1 MKKMRASGDRA
12 EESDGGRS
20 AAAVDPSDTA
30 LAHGDD
36 LPVRGGSNCGVA
48 SNCEAKLRRIVEI
61 AELGH
66 MSVDKAIATLM
77 AIRGNRGAAA
87 VLSYLKGYGDRVA
100 DFTSHLEKIGF
111 NIFDADL
118 LWRAL
123 QSLDTI
129 T

>member
-48 SNCEAKLRRIVEI
+48 SNCDAKLRRVVEI

-66 MSVDKAIATLM
+66 MSVDKAVATLM

-87 VLSYLKGYGDRVA
+87 VLSYLKDYGDSVQSSNP
-100 DFTSHLEKIGF
+100 TSRRSGSISPMQFFSG
-111 NIFDADL
+111 
-118 LWRAL
+118 AL
-123 QSLDTI
+123 SGSLD
-129 T
+129 

>member
-1 MKKMRASGDRA
+1 MNAR
-12 EESDGGRS
+12 
-20 AAAVDPSDTA
+20 PI
-30 LAHGDD
+30 
-36 LPVRGGSNCGVA
+36 LPDRGGSNHGGA
-48 SNCEAKLRRIVEI
+48 IENNSDANLRRVVEI
-61 AELGH
+61 ADLGH
-66 MSVDKAIATLM
+66 MSVDEAVTKLM